1 MKKFIRII
9 ALVMA
14 LMTLSGMFAAC
25 ANPLE
30 NPEVTTEGPSAA
42 VTTAPVADEVT
53 GGETD
58 YVKDDL
64 AESYNFDTTITI
76 YMWSDYTMM
85 EFYAEE
91 SGDIIDDAIFNR
103 NNDVQQR
110 LNITLDFVE
119 EPGSAKKMTPWMT
132 RAENDWQSDNEYDI
146 YAGYSRCA
154 PQMVLKGMNA
164 NLLEYDAFSVEKPWW
179 PAALTTECTI
189 NDKLFFCSGDIST
202 NLLWMMTGTFY
213 NKDLYETYYA
223 GEKTPMDMVEE
234 NEWTMDKLFTI
245 TKDIYTDDGN
255 NNKDDLDT
263 FGYVL
268 YQTNIDAFQTAAGIT
283 SLVKDEDKG
292 LALSPDFTSQRCADV
307 CDLVG
312 NFVKSEG
319 VLYNDST
326 KIRNIFY
333 EERALFIT
341 DRTFIVAGK
350 DTSDTNKIEFSYGVV
365 PQPKFTTD
373 QETFLT
379 NVGHPFTMYAVNSK
393 TKDIEAAITTL
404 EAMASASHRSVI
416 PAVFEVTMKVRYTDD
431 PQASRMY
438 DILRENI
445 SFDAGRLFC
454 DMLGK
459 STANVFTNTALSGN
473 PSGILSN
480 IDKNKRVIEAGIKK
494 IMEYYVD

>member
-1 MKKFIRII
+1 MKRFIRII

-14 LMTLSGMFAAC
+14 IMTLAGAFVAC
-25 ANPLE
+25 AETNT
-30 NPEVTTEGPSAA
+30 PEVTTEGNSGAA
-42 VTTAPVADEVT
+42 STTAPGDDVT
-53 GGETD
+53 QAETE
-58 YVKDDL
+58 YEEDDL
-64 AESYNFDTTITI
+64 ADSYNFDTTVTI

-103 NNDVQQR
+103 NNDVENR
-110 LNITLDFVE
+110 LGITIEFVE

-132 RAENDWQSDNEYDI
+132 RAENDWQADNEYDI

-154 PQMVLKGMNA
+154 PQMVLKGMTA
-164 NLLEYDAFSVEKPWW
+164 NLLEHEAFSVEKSWW
-179 PAALTTECTI
+179 PKALTTECTI

-213 NKDLYETYYA
+213 NKELYEKYYA
-223 GEKTPMDMVEE
+223 GEKSPMDMVEA
-234 NEWTMDKLFTI
+234 NEWTMEKLFSI

-255 NNKDDLDT
+255 NKKDTADT

-283 SLVKDEDKG
+283 SLEKDEDKG
-292 LALSPDFTSQRCADV
+292 LRLADAFLDQRCADV

-326 KIRNIFY
+326 SIRNIFY

-350 DTSDTNKIEFSYGVV
+350 DTTDTNKIEFSYGVV
-365 PQPKFTTD
+365 PQPKYDTD

-393 TKDIEAAITTL
+393 TKDIEAAVTTL
-404 EAMASASHRSVI
+404 EAMGSANHRTVT
-416 PAVFEVTMKVRYTDD
+416 PAVFEVAMKVRYNDD

-445 SFDAGRLFC
+445 SFDAGRLYC

-480 IDKNKRVIEAGIKK
+480 IDKNKRVIEAGIKD
-494 IMEYYVD
+494 IMKFYAD